1 VKLESAN
8 LAGFGAGWSGLGVQN
23 TDGVDIT
30 DPQHAMDNSGSR
42 DSILLSFS
50 TEINLTKVVNG
61 WVSNYDSDISVF
73 AYVADDGASNK
84 SPTTWLASNSS
95 NPQYSDLTSQGWKL
109 IGHYGDQDVNN
120 ISAQTTNIYSS
131 YWLIGA
137 YIDTVA
143 GTCVTGT
150 CDRTSTTYD
159 YIKPASVSGAAKP
172 PTSVPEPGSL
182 ALLGLGSLLLARIRS
197 RQSA

>member
-1 VKLESAN
+1 
-8 LAGFGAGWSGLGVQN
+8 
-23 TDGVDIT
+23 
-30 DPQHAMDNSGSR
+30 MDNSGRR

-50 TEINLTKVVNG
+50 SEINLTQVVNG
-61 WVSNYDSDISVF
+61 WVSSYDSDISVF

-84 SPTTWLASNSS
+84 LPSTWVGTGAS
-95 NPQYSDLTSQGWKL
+95 NPQYSTLTSQGWKL

-120 ISAQTTNIYSS
+120 ISAQTKDIYSS

-150 CDRTSTTYD
+150 CDRTSSSYD
-159 YIKPASVSGAAKP
+159 YNKLASVSGTAKP